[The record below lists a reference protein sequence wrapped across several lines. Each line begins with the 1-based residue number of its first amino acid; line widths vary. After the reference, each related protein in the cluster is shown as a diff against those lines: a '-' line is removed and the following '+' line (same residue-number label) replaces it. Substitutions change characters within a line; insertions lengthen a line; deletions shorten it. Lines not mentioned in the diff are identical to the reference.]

1 MVKKRKDTTPCPY
14 QYDFQASDFL
24 DGDEPYKYLYQFKDP
39 FLQSR
44 EATKVAM
51 YAKSI
56 GVGNFGKLWSEY
68 QRSMRGVS
76 ANVDTFVNVTNFTD
90 QPMELIS
97 GRWVADDSG
106 IYGTDHNGARE
117 RICPHAVMPVER
129 LVNIDTGDEKLRIA
143 FNKGFGWRTLIAD
156 KSVTCSANKIVSLAS
171 SGIAVNSETA
181 RQMVRYLADLEN
193 ENLL

>member
-1 MVKKRKDTTPCPY
+1 MKKRKDTTPCPY

-68 QRSMRGVS
+68 QRSMRGV
-76 ANVDTFVNVTNFTD
+76 
-90 QPMELIS
+90 
-97 GRWVADDSG
+97 
-106 IYGTDHNGARE
+106 
-117 RICPHAVMPVER
+117 
-129 LVNIDTGDEKLRIA
+129 
-143 FNKGFGWRTLIAD
+143 
-156 KSVTCSANKIVSLAS
+156 
-171 SGIAVNSETA
+171 
-181 RQMVRYLADLEN
+181 YLCQRHQLHRPAHGADLWT
-193 ENLL
+193 LGGG